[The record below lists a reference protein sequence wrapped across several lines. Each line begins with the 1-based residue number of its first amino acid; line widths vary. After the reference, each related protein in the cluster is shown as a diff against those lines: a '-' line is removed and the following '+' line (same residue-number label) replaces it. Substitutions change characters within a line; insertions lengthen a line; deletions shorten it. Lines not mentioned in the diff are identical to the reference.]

1 VDAVMLGA
9 SVLIVVLLGAEQ
21 EQDLRPLPLPARQAH
36 ALLDRLM
43 VTEPYVG
50 SAEEREAKGSTGR
63 HFSRG
68 EYARLR
74 GNPLLGYWDAGTFAW
89 TGGEKLAWDGIRTA
103 HRSARPI
110 TMRAWDAAIR
120 QVARRQGLTLSMN
133 AEVRLEGACV
143 AAVIDSTERE
153 PVAGVLLEVRLKS
166 PGGVLLYRLGVGKA
180 TVEDAIGA
188 ALDVVVRFSRSLM
201 TASNGGP
208 SGPAR

>member
-1 VDAVMLGA
+1 MMLGP
-9 SVLIVVLLGAEQ
+9 SVLVVVLLGAEP
-21 EQDLRPLPLPARQAH
+21 DLRPAPLPARQAH

-50 SAEEREAKGSTGR
+50 SAEERETRSSTGR

-74 GNPLLGYWDAGTFAW
+74 GNPLLGYWDVGTFAW

-110 TMRAWDAAIR
+110 TARAWTAAIR
-120 QVARRQGLTLSMN
+120 QVVQRQGLTLSMD
-133 AEVRLEGACV
+133 AEVRFEGACV

-153 PVAGVLLEVRLKS
+153 PVPGVLLEVRLKS
-166 PGGVLLYRLGVGKA
+166 PGGVLLYRVGVGKA

-188 ALDVVVRFSRSLM
+188 ALDVVVRFGRSLK

-208 SGPAR
+208 GGSAR